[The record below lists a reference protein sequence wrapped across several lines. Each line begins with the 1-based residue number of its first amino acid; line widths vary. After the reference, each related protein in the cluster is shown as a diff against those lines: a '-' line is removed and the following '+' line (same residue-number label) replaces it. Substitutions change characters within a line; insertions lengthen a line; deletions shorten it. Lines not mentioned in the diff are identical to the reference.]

1 MFENNTFRNK
11 ATTIRILVNLKYI
24 NGKNMAEHTS
34 DFQGLV
40 NQLVVMMPFED

>member
-11 ATTIRILVNLKYI
+11 ATTIMILVNLEYI